1 MSGGEIRDAA
11 LAYAAQGMP
20 VFPCRP
26 DKRPRVKEG
35 FKAATTDPAMINT
48 WWKDW
53 PDAMIG
59 IPTGEP
65 SGLIALDVDVDPEK
79 GLDGQA
85 SLAALEDEHGP
96 LPATRTQRTP
106 RGGTHHIFAWPGHE
120 VPSSVGKLGRGL
132 DVRGDGGYVILA
144 PSVNGKGGSYRV
156 ERDCEPVQ
164 APDWLLDLVT
174 RSGKAR
180 QEPKS
185 TPCTALSPLAVP
197 HPYVEAALSKE
208 VERVASA
215 PEGERN
221 DALNSAAFSLGQL
234 ISGGCLDERRVKN
247 ALVEAAKASGLVN
260 DDGLASVHRTIAS
273 GLEAGRLQPRGIPKR
288 SILKAGHQVRMS
300 TSYQKVLDRPVEATE
315 DGLARAFAE
324 THGDDLR
331 YCHGT
336 GSWFIWS
343 GAYWQQD
350 RTEEAFHRARELCR
364 LHNPKP
370 DQRLARATTAGA
382 VERFAK
388 ADPVFAVTAD
398 RWDTDPFLLGTPGG
412 TVDLRTGRLRS
423 AHRRDFITK
432 VTAVAPDAGGDCP
445 TWRRFLAEATN
456 GDEALQRFLQQLAG
470 YCLTGDVSEHSLF
483 FLYGPGGNGK
493 SVFVNVLTGILGA
506 YSTTAAMD
514 SFTAARGERHS
525 TDLAML
531 RGARLVSASETEE
544 GRSWAESRIKQLTG
558 GDPITARCMRQDNF
572 EYRPQFKLVI
582 VGNHKPILSSVD
594 DAARRRFNIVPFTH
608 TPTNPDP
615 YLEAKLKSEWPA
627 ILVWAI
633 EGALDWH
640 QNRLVRPQVVT
651 QATASY
657 FSEQDLVGEWL
668 EACCE
673 KGESRFT
680 DTTANLFRSWS
691 DFAIASGEHPGSTKK
706 LSMRL
711 QRLGYELLTETPG
724 HRKQRGLQGIRVKP
738 VDTSGQ
744 WQNRMEAGD
753 DEF

>member
-11 LAYAAQGMP
+11 LAYAAQGIP

-26 DKRPRVKEG
+26 DKKPRVTGG

-79 GLDGQA
+79 GLEGQA

-144 PSVNGKGGSYRV
+144 PSVNGEGRRYIL
-156 ERDCEPVQ
+156 ERDCEAVP
-164 APDWLLDLVT
+164 APDWLLDLAMKG
-174 RSGKAR
+174 GKAR
-180 QEPKS
+180 QEPQIRTS
-185 TPCTALSPLAVP
+185 SSISPLAVLD
-197 HPYVEAALSKE
+197 PYVETALRKE
-208 VERVASA
+208 VERVSSA

-221 DALNSAAFSLGQL
+221 DTLNRAAFSLGQL
-234 ISGGCLDERRVKN
+234 VGGGCLDRDRVERT
-247 ALVEAAKASGLVN
+247 LVDAAGASGLVD
-260 DDGLASVHRTIAS
+260 DDGLESVHRTIAS
-273 GLEAGRLQPRGIPKR
+273 GLEAGRLQPRGIPER
-288 SILKAGHQVRMS
+288 SILNAGHETRASSSLQE
-300 TSYQKVLDRPVEATE
+300 VLNRPVEATE
-315 DGLARAFAE
+315 DGLARAFADALGE
-324 THGDDLR
+324 DLR
-331 YCHGT
+331 YCHET
-336 GSWFIWS
+336 GAWFIWN

-350 RTEEAFHRARELCR
+350 RTDEAFHRARELCR

-398 RWDTDPFLLGTPGG
+398 RWDADPYLLGTPGG

-423 AHRRDFITK
+423 PHRRDFITK
-432 VTAVAPDAGGDCP
+432 VTAVVPHTGGCCP

-493 SVFVNVLTGILGA
+493 SVFVNVLTGIMGA
-506 YSTTAAMD
+506 YATIAAMD
-514 SFTAARGERHS
+514 SFTAARGERHP

-558 GDPITARCMRQDNF
+558 GDPITARFMRQDYF

-582 VGNHKPILSSVD
+582 VGNHKPVLSSVD
-594 DAARRRFNIVPFTH
+594 DAAKRRFNILPFTH
-608 TPTNPDP
+608 TPTTPDP
-615 YLEAKLKSEWPA
+615 HLEAKLESEWPA
-627 ILVWAI
+627 ILAWAI
-633 EGALDWH
+633 EGALDWR
-640 QNRLVRPQVVT
+640 QNRLIRPQVVT
-651 QATASY
+651 QATADY
-657 FSEQDLVGEWL
+657 FNEQDLVGEWL
-668 EACCE
+668 EACCDT
-673 KGESRFT
+673 GENGFT
-680 DTTANLFRSWS
+680 DTNANLYKSWS
-691 DFAIASGEHPGSTKK
+691 AFAEANGEHPGTKK
-706 LSMRL
+706 KLNQHLR
-711 QRLGYELLTETPG
+711 RLGFEPLQETPG
-724 HRKQRGLQGIRVKP
+724 HRKQRGLRGIRVKP
-738 VDTSGQ
+738 IDTSSQ
-744 WQNRMEAGD
+744 WQERMEAD
-753 DEF
+753 DNEF